1 MADFKILSEWPQFVW
16 LHCKNILSIWQLIFD
31 VENLGAFAYITSDDF
46 HALKKIIFPS
56 VLFTFVVV
64 VSTGMSYML
73 KGKKDLRKRLRSS
86 LLEIL
91 C

>member
-1 MADFKILSEWPQFVW
+1 VEIL
-16 LHCKNILSIWQLIFD
+16 
-31 VENLGAFAYITSDDF
+31 GTFACITSDDF

-56 VLFTFVVV
+56 VLFTSVF
-64 VSTGMSYML
+64 VSTGMSCML